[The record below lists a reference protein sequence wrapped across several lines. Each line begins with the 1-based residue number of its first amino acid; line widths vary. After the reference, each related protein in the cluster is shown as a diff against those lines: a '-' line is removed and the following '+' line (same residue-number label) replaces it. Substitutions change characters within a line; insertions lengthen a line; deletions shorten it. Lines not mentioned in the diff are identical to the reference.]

1 VDKLKNFNKIFLVL
15 IIGVFALSSCKSTKK
30 ALKKPIKERGF
41 DYLYSKMKENQVNVD
56 YFNAKLNI
64 IYYQDKKSKTEL
76 KGQLRMKTDSI
87 IWLTVSP
94 ALGIEALRMVLTPDS
109 IKMVNRLNKTYLLGD
124 YKLIKDLLNTTIDFS
139 IIEDL
144 LLGNDLSQYSVKKI
158 KVKVDKDMYN
168 ISILKRRKL
177 KKYIRNQNN
186 MSLILINDFWIDP
199 YTYRIKKM
207 KLTEFGDLSKSLVVY
222 YDDYSV
228 IDGQMVPL
236 SITIDVYAENR
247 LTIKIKYKKVVID
260 KPLRFPFKIS
270 KKYKKME
277 LKN

>member
-1 VDKLKNFNKIFLVL
+1 MDKLKNFNKIFLVL

>member
-1 VDKLKNFNKIFLVL
+1 MKNFNKIFLVL

-64 IYYQDKKSKTEL
+64 IYYQEKKSKTEL

>member
-1 VDKLKNFNKIFLVL
+1 MKNFNKIFLVL

>member
-1 VDKLKNFNKIFLVL
+1 MKNFNKIFLVL

-56 YFNAKLNI
+56 YFNAKLNV

>member
-1 VDKLKNFNKIFLVL
+1 LKNFNKIFLVL

-56 YFNAKLNI
+56 YFNAKLNV

>member
-64 IYYQDKKSKTEL
+64 IYYQEKKSKTEL

>member
-1 VDKLKNFNKIFLVL
+1 MDKLKNFNKIFLVL

-56 YFNAKLNI
+56 YFNAKLNV

-94 ALGIEALRMVLTPDS
+94 ALGIEALRMVLTPAS

-260 KPLRFPFKIS
+260 KPLRFPLKIS

>member
-1 VDKLKNFNKIFLVL
+1 MLSVAALFLL
-15 IIGVFALSSCKSTKK
+15 PACKSTKK
-30 ALKKPIKERGF
+30 TLKKPIKERGF
-41 DYLYSKMKENQVNVD
+41 EYLYSKMKEHQVDVD
-56 YFNAKLNI
+56 YFSAKLNI
-64 IYYQDKKSKTEL
+64 TYYQDKKSKTEL

-87 IWLTVSP
+87 IWLSVSP
-94 ALGIEALRMVLTPDS
+94 ALGIEALRMIMTPDS
-109 IKMVNRLNKTYLLGD
+109 IKVINRLNKTYLKGD
-124 YKLIKDLLNTTIDFS
+124 YKLIKELLNTTIDFS

-177 KKYIRNQNN
+177 KKYIRNQDY
-186 MSLILINDFWIDP
+186 MSLILIHDFWIDP

-207 KLTEFGDLSKSLVVY
+207 KLTEFGDLTKSLVVY
-222 YDDYSV
+222 YDDYTV

-236 SITIDVYAENR
+236 SIVIDIYADNK
-247 LTIKIKYKKVVID
+247 LNINIKYKKVEID

-270 KKYKKME
+270 KKYGEME
-277 LKN
+277 LKK